1 MKPFTAIASIVFVLV
16 AVAHLLR
23 LLSGAEIVLNGR
35 MLPMWVSAIV
45 PVLSAGLAWMLWREG
60 RS

>member
-16 AVAHLLR
+16 AFAHLLR
-23 LLSGAEIVLNGR
+23 LLSGAEVLVNGR
-35 MLPMWVSAIV
+35 MLPMWLSAIA
-45 PVLSAGLAWMLWREG
+45 PVLLAGLAWMLWREG